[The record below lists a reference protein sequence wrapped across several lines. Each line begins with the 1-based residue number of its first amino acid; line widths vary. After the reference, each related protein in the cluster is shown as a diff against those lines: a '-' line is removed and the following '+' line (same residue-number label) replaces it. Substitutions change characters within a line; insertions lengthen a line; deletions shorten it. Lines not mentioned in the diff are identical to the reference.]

1 MKARISVGVLI
12 FKDNK
17 ILLIKHVH
25 PKTGFTWWVPPGGGV
40 KGTES
45 IFETAIREVFEE
57 TGMKIILDKIVY
69 IRQFIYYDQEENN
82 IIIYLTAGET
92 KGKETIKNI
101 KGKGVDEY
109 YIKELHYFDKEELE
123 NETVYPEILKTE
135 MWDDHKKGFPCI
147 KFIGV
152 ETDKK
157 K

>member
-1 MKARISVGVLI
+1 MMSRISVGVLI
-12 FKDNK
+12 FKDDK

-45 IFETAIREVFEE
+45 IFETAEREVFEE
-57 TGMKIILDKIVY
+57 TGMSVKLDKIVY
-69 IRQFIYYDQEENN
+69 IRQFIYHAQEENN
-82 IIIYLTAGET
+82 VIIYLTAKEA
-92 KGKETIKNI
+92 KGKGTIKNI
-101 KGKGVDEY
+101 KGKGMDEH
-109 YIKELHYFDKEELE
+109 YIKELHYFDREELKK
-123 NETVYPEILKTE
+123 ETVFPEILKNE
-135 MWDDHKKGFPCI
+135 MWNDHKSGFPSI